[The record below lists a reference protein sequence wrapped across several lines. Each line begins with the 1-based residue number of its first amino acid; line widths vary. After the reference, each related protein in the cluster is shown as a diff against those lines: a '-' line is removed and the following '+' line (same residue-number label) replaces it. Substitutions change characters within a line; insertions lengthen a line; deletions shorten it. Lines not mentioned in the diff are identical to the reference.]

1 MIFQKILQIL
11 RPLFSLLVKISCR
24 LDLPIVSSLILILYS
39 KKIKNIKYNL
49 KTNKKII
56 YFYKSIGYDDLI
68 STFNSSP
75 SNNLIFSLERRF
87 VVEIFVYFVG
97 TEIADFNYLVK
108 RSEESKI
115 KYQKFIK
122 KVFKFL
128 KIYWNL
134 GGFITST
141 VYPRADHDLA
151 MARGQL
157 NLPFICIHKEGIKP
171 DGQRDIVGW
180 ILKNKVG
187 NYRGSKL
194 IVYNEK
200 DKKAFLKYSFA
211 NKKQISVCGCPRFD
225 AFLKLKKNKNNNK
238 NIVIFL
244 IERGY
249 GLPFF
254 NLKWIVP
261 KVFKKNFKIKKNDW
275 GKISK
280 QYIKIIKDFIK
291 KNKQYNITFKTKVGF
306 SKQQLKALGDIENKN
321 IKVVKEG
328 SSYNII
334 SKSEIVIAF
343 NSTVMLEALAAN
355 RLLISP
361 LDLIKNKNE
370 LDFILNVNK
379 NYLPIKHINKLH
391 NKDVKISNLKK
402 YNKKKLNKVFENYVG
417 NSDGKASQRV
427 AKTINSHINN
437 FKY

>member
-11 RPLFSLLVKISCR
+11 RPLFSPIISLSCR
-24 LDLPIVSSLILILYS
+24 LNLPIISSLILILYS
-39 KKIKNIKYNL
+39 KKINTIKYNL

-68 STFNSSP
+68 STFSSTP
-75 SNNLIFSLERRF
+75 SNSLIFSLERRF
-87 VVEIFVYFVG
+87 VVEIFLYFVG
-97 TEIADFNYLVK
+97 TEVADFNYLIK
-108 RSEESKI
+108 GSEDNKL
-115 KYQKFIK
+115 KYQRFIK

-151 MARGQL
+151 TASEKL

-180 ILKNKVG
+180 VLKNKVG
-187 NYRGSKL
+187 NFRGSKL
-194 IVYNEK
+194 IVYNQK
-200 DKKAFLKYSFA
+200 DKKAFLKYNFV
-211 NKKQISVCGCPRFD
+211 NENQISVCGCPRFD
-225 AFLKLKKNKNNNK
+225 AFLKLKNKVKNNK
-238 NIVIFL
+238 NVVIFL

-254 NLKWIVP
+254 NFKWIVP
-261 KVFKKNFKIKKNDW
+261 KVFRDNFKIKKNDW
-275 GKISK
+275 GVISQ

-306 SKQQLKALGDIENKN
+306 SKQQLNALGDIESKN

-328 SSYNII
+328 SSYNVI

-355 RLLISP
+355 RLLVSP
-361 LDLIKNKNE
+361 IDLIKNKSE
-370 LDFILNVNK
+370 LKFILDVKK
-379 NYLPIKHINKLH
+379 NFLPIKYIDKLH
-391 NKDVKISNLKK
+391 DKNIKISNLKK
-402 YNKKKLNKVFENYVG
+402 YNKKKLNDVFKNYVG

-427 AKTINSHINN
+427 AKAINGHINN